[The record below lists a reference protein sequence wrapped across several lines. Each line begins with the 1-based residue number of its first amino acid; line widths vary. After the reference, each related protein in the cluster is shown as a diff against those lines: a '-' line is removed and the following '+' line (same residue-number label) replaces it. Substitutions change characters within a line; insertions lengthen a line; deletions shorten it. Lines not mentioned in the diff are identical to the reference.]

1 MRNNSVK
8 TPKYCVEIEYG
19 NNDRVWCLRFHREFN
34 DWELAAS
41 YSLLHFIQSRIPRGG
56 GSDNLSWCLNGS
68 GRFDVQSFYLK
79 IRNATLTSFPWKP
92 FGKQRFL
99 KGWRSLCGQQ
109 LMVKSLLWIIL
120 GYEAEPW

>member
-19 NNDRVWCLRFHREFN
+19 NNDRVWYLRFHREFN

-68 GRFDVQSFYLK
+68 GSFDVRSFYLK
-79 IRNATLTSFPWKP
+79 IRNATLTSFPWKGIWKAKVP
-92 FGKQRFL
+92 KRVAFF
-99 KGWRSLCGQQ
+99 
-109 LMVKSLLWIIL
+109 M
-120 GYEAEPW
+120 